1 MNRRRVDKFLYN
13 AFSLVEMMIV
23 VVILGLL
30 FSLVLPAFKSNVDKT
45 KYETS
50 MMNLKSVAKAMEQI
64 YLQKG
69 KYPTFKSWDEVCAEN
84 SPLLLF
90 ISEIPKQDGWGRPFS
105 IQSSDRQ
112 YELRGL
118 GSPDEK
124 LKDEFKA
131 YKITTDLKF
140 STID

>member
-1 MNRRRVDKFLYN
+1 MIKRINRK

-50 MMNLKSVAKAMEQI
+50 VMNLKSVAKAMEQY
-64 YLQKG
+64 YLSKG
-69 KYPTFKSWDEVCAEN
+69 KYPTFKSWDEITAEN
-84 SPLLLF
+84 SPLMEYL
-90 ISEIPKQDGWGRPFS
+90 SEVPKVDGWGRPFS
-105 IQSSDRQ
+105 VQSSDNH

-118 GSPDEK
+118 GSPNEQ
-124 LKDEFKA
+124 LKDEFKP
-131 YKITTDLKF
+131 YQITTDMKF
-140 STID
+140 STRSN